1 MKKIIISILAV
12 IMCSSLSFGLSF
24 GKSKSEEK
32 KKLIN
37 SIPKELIITKEKSTQ
52 EDFQKEILEIHN
64 EDIKE
69 FTLAVTIADTDSNI
83 EGLEFVFL
91 DDEMKF
97 VVDRKTYN
105 SLTELERSSLSKK
118 IFAQKIFEENGTFEF
133 SFQSDA
139 KLFYIGIIYRTTD
152 GKQTDLSKLFH
163 VELSK

>member
-12 IMCSSLSFGLSF
+12 IMCSSLSF

-91 DDEMKF
+91 DNEMKF
-97 VVDRKTYN
+97 VVDRKTYD
-105 SLTELERSSLSKK
+105 SLTELERSSLSNK

-139 KLFYIGIIYRTTD
+139 KLFYIGIICRTTD
-152 GKQTDLSKLFH
+152 GKQTYLSKLFH

>member
-12 IMCSSLSFGLSF
+12 AMCSSLSFG
-24 GKSKSEEK
+24 KSESEGK

-37 SIPKELIITKEKSTQ
+37 SISPKMIISKESTQ

-64 EDIKE
+64 ADIKN
-69 FTLAVTIADTDSNI
+69 FRVTVTIADVNSNV

-97 VVDRKTYN
+97 VVDKETYD
-105 SLTELERSSLSKK
+105 SLTELERSTLSNK
-118 IFAQKIFEENGTFEF
+118 IFAQKTFEQNGSTEF
-133 SFQSDA
+133 KFTSDS
-139 KLFYIGIIYRTTD
+139 KLFYIGIIYRTPD
-152 GKQTDLSKLFH
+152 GKQADLSKLFH

>member
-12 IMCSSLSFGLSF
+12 TMCSSLSFGR
-24 GKSKSEEK
+24 SESEGK

-37 SIPKELIITKEKSTQ
+37 SIPKELIITKESTQ

-83 EGLEFVFL
+83 EGLEYVFL
-91 DDEMKF
+91 DDSMKF
-97 VVDRKTYN
+97 IVDKKTYD
-105 SLTELERSSLSKK
+105 SLTALERSSLSNK

>member
-1 MKKIIISILAV
+1 MKKIIISILA
-12 IMCSSLSFGLSF
+12 ITMYSSLSF
-24 GKSKSEEK
+24 GKSKIEGK

-37 SIPKELIITKEKSTQ
+37 SIPKKIIITKESTQ

-64 EDIKE
+64 ADIKE

-97 VVDRKTYN
+97 VVDKTTYN
-105 SLTELERSSLSKK
+105 FLNELERSSLSNK